1 MRNCPKKMQAFL
13 LAIGSVHMLG
23 VLAEPLRFFSRSEV
37 AVAPDFELLADTMHT
52 YSQWLYLDHG
62 YFFFAPNPGPGRL
75 IQCSV
80 QPERK
85 TDDLQASPDLQIP
98 VDEAAISTLP
108 DKQNQRPRLLYH
120 RYLMLAEFYNSR
132 FAPSQISAESRKD
145 PEFAARWA
153 QDLDMY
159 KRLQASMMKSL
170 QYKRGASNMTLGR
183 LERSLPTPYMVLHEK
198 VPLNDPRLLD
208 VLPES
213 FPDPTV
219 QELPAETLK
228 EPDAKPQ

>member
-23 VLAEPLRFFSRSEV
+23 VLAEPLRFFSRSDV
-37 AVAPDFELLADTMHT
+37 AVAPDFELLADTMQT

-80 QPERK
+80 QPERR
-85 TDDLQASPDLQIP
+85 TGDLPTSQDPQVQ
-98 VDEAAISTLP
+98 VDATTLTTLP
-108 DKQNQRPRLLYH
+108 DKLSQRPRLLYH

-159 KRLQASMMKSL
+159 KRLQASVTKSL
-170 QYKRGASNMTLGR
+170 QHKLGASNITLSR
-183 LERSLPTPYMVLHEK
+183 LERSLPTRYMVLHEK
-198 VPLNDPRLLD
+198 VQLNDPRLVD
-208 VLPES
+208 ILPES
-213 FPDPTV
+213 FPEPTL
-219 QELPAETLK
+219 QELPAEKLK
-228 EPDAKPQ
+228 EPDAKP

>member
-37 AVAPDFELLADTMHT
+37 SVAPDFELLADTMQT

-80 QPERK
+80 QPVLESE
-85 TDDLQASPDLQIP
+85 DLSTSQDLQIQA
-98 VDEAAISTLP
+98 EAPAETTLP

-132 FAPSQISAESRKD
+132 FAPIHISAESRKD
-145 PEFAARWA
+145 TEFAARWA
-153 QDLDMY
+153 QDWVMY
-159 KRLQASMMKSL
+159 DRLQASMMKSL
-170 QYKRGASNMTLGR
+170 KHKLGSGRITLSR
-183 LERSLPTPYMVLHEK
+183 LERSLPTPYMVLNEK

>member
-1 MRNCPKKMQAFL
+1 MQAFL

-37 AVAPDFELLADTMHT
+37 AVAPDFELLADTMQT

-80 QPERK
+80 QPEGGA
-85 TDDLQASPDLQIP
+85 DDLPTSQDLQIQ
-98 VDEAAISTLP
+98 VDAAAVTTLP
-108 DKQNQRPRLLYH
+108 DKLSQRPRLLYH

-145 PEFAARWA
+145 PEYAARWA
-153 QDLDMY
+153 QDFDMY
-159 KRLQASMMKSL
+159 KRLQASMTKSL
-170 QYKRGASNMTLGR
+170 KHKSGTSNITLR
-183 LERSLPTPYMVLHEK
+183 RIERSLPTPYMVLHEK
-198 VPLNDPRLLD
+198 VQLNDPRLVD
-208 VLPES
+208 ILPES
-213 FPDPTV
+213 FPEPTL
-219 QELPAETLK
+219 QELPAEKLK
-228 EPDAKPQ
+228 EPDAKP

>member
-1 MRNCPKKMQAFL
+1 MQAFL

-23 VLAEPLRFFSRSEV
+23 VLAEPLRFFSRSDV
-37 AVAPDFELLADTMHT
+37 AVAPDFELIAETMQT

-75 IQCSV
+75 IQCSF
-80 QPERK
+80 QPERMAG
-85 TDDLQASPDLQIP
+85 DLPASPDLQIHADASA
-98 VDEAAISTLP
+98 VSTLP

-132 FAPSQISAESRKD
+132 FAPSQISSESRKD

-153 QDLDMY
+153 QDSDMY
-159 KRLQASMMKSL
+159 KRLQASMTKSL
-170 QYKRGASNMTLGR
+170 KHKLGTSSITLSR
-183 LERSLPTPYMVLHEK
+183 VERSLPTPYMVLNEK
-198 VPLNDPRLLD
+198 VQLNDPRLLD

-213 FPDPTV
+213 FLDPTV
-219 QELPAETLK
+219 QELPAEKPK
-228 EPDAKPQ
+228 EPDAKPR

>member
-1 MRNCPKKMQAFL
+1 MQAFL

-23 VLAEPLRFFSRSEV
+23 VLAEPLRFFSRSDV
-37 AVAPDFELLADTMHT
+37 AVAPDFELIAETMQT

-75 IQCSV
+75 IQCSF
-80 QPERK
+80 QPERMAS
-85 TDDLQASPDLQIP
+85 DLPASPDLQIHAD
-98 VDEAAISTLP
+98 VSDVSTLP

-132 FAPSQISAESRKD
+132 FAPSQISSESRKD

-153 QDLDMY
+153 QDSDMY
-159 KRLQASMMKSL
+159 KRLQASMTKSL
-170 QYKRGASNMTLGR
+170 KHKLGTSSITLSR
-183 LERSLPTPYMVLHEK
+183 VERSLPTPYMVLNEK
-198 VPLNDPRLLD
+198 VQLNDPRLLD

-213 FPDPTV
+213 FLDPTV
-219 QELPAETLK
+219 QELPAEKPK
-228 EPDAKPQ
+228 EPDAKPR

>member
-1 MRNCPKKMQAFL
+1 MRNCPKKMQVVL
-13 LAIGSVHMLG
+13 LLIGSLHMLG
-23 VLAEPLRFFSRSEV
+23 LLAEPLRFFSRSEV
-37 AVAPDFELLADTMHT
+37 AVAPDFELIAETMQT

-75 IQCSV
+75 IRCSV
-80 QPERK
+80 QPEPES
-85 TDDLQASPDLQIP
+85 DDLSSSQGLQIQAEP
-98 VDEAAISTLP
+98 PAETTLP

-153 QDLDMY
+153 QDFDMY

-170 QYKRGASNMTLGR
+170 KHKLGPSSITLGR
-183 LERSLPTPYMVLHEK
+183 LERSLPTPYMVLNEK
-198 VPLNDPRLLD
+198 VQLNDPRLLD

-219 QELPAETLK
+219 QELPAEKLK